1 MLKGT
6 VLAVA
11 AILLISGSGWAMDC
25 PVKVR
30 VEGTHEAQQEAIRKA
45 PTCKRALAI
54 MEACAYTASG
64 DVGLG
69 NAVHENCEPLFLP
82 RLRKAQRR
90 AYDREQKR
98 CSDKYAHESGTMYRS
113 FTAFCQAEST
123 VKYATKYGAKA
134 K

>member
-1 MLKGT
+1 MLKST

-11 AILLISGSGWAMDC
+11 AILLIAGPGWSMDC

-45 PTCKRALAI
+45 PTCKRAFAI

-69 NAVHENCEPLFLP
+69 NALHENCEPLFLS
-82 RLRKAQRR
+82 RLSKAQRR
-90 AYDREQKR
+90 AYQREQKR

-113 FTAFCQAEST
+113 FIAFCQAEST
-123 VKYATKYGAKA
+123 VKYAKKYGARA